1 MVVMLDTKEEFRRNP
16 LIDGLGSSKS
26 RPPAKL
32 PQGQGGWLFDRANG
46 VRGTTCGPSFIER
59 GMVKRRDRSCDVLPT
74 W

>member
-1 MVVMLDTKEEFRRNP
+1 MVVMLDAKEDFRRNP

-26 RPPAKL
+26 RLPAKL
-32 PQGQGGWLFDRANG
+32 SQGQGGWSFDRAEG

-59 GMVKRRDRSCDVLPT
+59 GMVKRRDRLCDVLPT